1 MMFSKSVGEEVTEG
15 EMSDTLVVAMCEE
28 RGHGDDIFRIVVLDV
43 LEPSEFA
50 LARFLIIDKIG
61 GLDILLLFIN
71 NKIDKH
77 LTFIV
82 YRQQN
87 RD

>member
-61 GLDILLLFIN
+61 GLDIL
-71 NKIDKH
+71 
-77 LTFIV
+77 IV
-82 YRQQN
+82 HKQQN
-87 RD
+87 RQTFNFYCL